1 MRRAARAVMA
11 RAAAPR
17 TPAPR
22 AFSSAAPA
30 VPTVPLLIDGQRVT
44 SAATQFADV
53 FNPATN
59 ALLCRTP
66 LATPDEL
73 QRAVAS
79 AADAAH
85 RWREV
90 PVTVR

>member
-1 MRRAARAVMA
+1 MRRAARAALA

-22 AFSSAAPA
+22 SFSTAAA
-30 VPTVPLLIDGQRVT
+30 VPTVPLLIDGQRVA

-79 AADAAH
+79 SADAAH